1 MYRTKCIQILAVHRL
16 WIILL
21 AVYATESKAQ
31 TLQRQCVGSGG
42 TYMFTEGT
50 LIQQTVGQPYAT
62 NTNYTDDIS
71 YRPGFQQPVF
81 KINPIRTTI
90 NLDVYPNPAT
100 NWVTM
105 KSSKTLTN
113 VTLHVVD
120 ITGKLLI
127 NEYIDKFKTYTF
139 NCEEWKNGIYV
150 ISLADAQNNSYSS
163 KLIILK

>member
-1 MYRTKCIQILAVHRL
+1 MYRTKYIRILKLHGL
-16 WIILL
+16 WVILMV
-21 AVYATESKAQ
+21 VYATENKAQ

-62 NTNYTDDIS
+62 NTNYTDDIT
-71 YRPGFQQPVF
+71 YRPGFQQPLF
-81 KINPIRTTI
+81 KINLIRTTI
-90 NLDVYPNPAT
+90 NLDVFPNPAT

-105 KSSKTLTN
+105 KSTKTLTN

-127 NEYIDKFKTYTF
+127 DEHMDEFNTYTF

-150 ISLADAQNNSYSS
+150 ISLVDVQNNNYSS
-163 KLIILK
+163 RLIILK